1 MVTVR
6 WHDKEFE
13 RKVLDPRIVRL
24 LNRIGARGEAISKSL
39 ISGEIMPELKAVD
52 KGFLMN
58 SLSWIIDARK
68 QIVRVGTY
76 IARSDGKSL
85 KYAIYVFLGLGTHRK
100 RGPRPVLRTMLQM
113 LLVEMRSWR

>member
-6 WHDKEFE
+6 HYDKQFE
-13 RKVLDPRIVRL
+13 RHVDRKIVDL

-39 ISGEIMPELKAVD
+39 ISGEVMPELKAVD

-85 KYAIYVFLGLGTHRK
+85 KYAIYVFWGTYKMRA
-100 RGPRPVLRTMLQM
+100 RPVLRTMLQM

>member
-6 WHDKEFE
+6 HYDKEFE
-13 RKVLDPRIVRL
+13 RHVDRKIVDL
-24 LNRIGARGEAISKSL
+24 MNRIGARGEAISKSL

-52 KGFLMN
+52 EGFLMN
-58 SLSWIIDARK
+58 SLSWVIDARK

-85 KYAIYVFLGLGTHRK
+85 KYAIYVFMGTHKMRA
-100 RGPRPVLRTMLQM
+100 RPVLRTMLQM
-113 LLVEMRSWR
+113 IQAELRGTRWV

>member
-6 WHDKEFE
+6 YYDKEVHRHVD
-13 RKVLDPRIVRL
+13 RKIVDL

-39 ISGEIMPELKAVD
+39 ISGEVMPELKAVD

-58 SLSWIIDARK
+58 ALSWIIAARK

-85 KYAIYVFLGLGTHRK
+85 KYAIYVFMGTHKMRA
-100 RGPRPVLRTMLQM
+100 RPVLRTMLQM
-113 LLVEMRSWR
+113 LLVEMRTWR

>member
-6 WHDKEFE
+6 HYDKEFE
-13 RKVLDPRIVRL
+13 RHVDRKIVDL
-24 LNRIGARGEAISKSL
+24 LNRIGARGEAISKAL
-39 ISGEIMPELKAVD
+39 ISGAVTPELKAVD

-58 SLSWIIDARK
+58 SLSWTIDARK

-85 KYAIYVFLGLGTHRK
+85 KYAIYVFMGTHKMRA
-100 RGPRPVLRTMLQM
+100 RPVLRTMLQM